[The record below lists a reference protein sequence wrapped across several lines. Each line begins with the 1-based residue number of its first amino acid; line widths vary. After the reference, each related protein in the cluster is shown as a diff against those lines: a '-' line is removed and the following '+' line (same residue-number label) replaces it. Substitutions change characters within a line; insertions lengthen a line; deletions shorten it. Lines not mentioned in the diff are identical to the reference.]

1 MPPLR
6 ALSTCYIR
14 VVTTGQTLITAEQ
27 FLEMPEPR
35 DGGKMELVRGEV
47 VWMSPVGAFHSA
59 VARRIGAWLGLFAD
73 ANRLGAVG
81 VEGGFRLAVNPD
93 TVLGP
98 DVHFTEQLP
107 IVHPQFV
114 EGPPTLA
121 VEVVSPN
128 DRDSEVQGKVD
139 AYLAAGSAR
148 VWVAR
153 PEQRTVTVFR
163 ADGTVRVA
171 RAGDVLTSDDAA
183 FAVDGFELAVGDIFA
198 S

>member
-47 VWMSPVGAFHSA
+47 VCMSPVNSSHGRAS
-59 VARRIGAWLGLFAD
+59 RRIGG
-73 ANRLGAVG
+73 RLGDFVDERRFGDVG
-81 VEGGFRLAVNPD
+81 VEVGFRITRDPD
-93 TVLGP
+93 TILGP
-98 DVHFTEQLP
+98 DVSFVAGEPSTAEGW
-107 IVHPQFV
+107 V